1 MIRRE
6 MGHFDWRIPGDVR
19 ILIGVICSHHAS
31 WLMWFA
37 PMSSHCRPTRLIRV
51 SSVQ

>member
-1 MIRRE
+1 VLSSRSFALRGAMAMIRRE

-31 WLMWFA
+31 WLM
-37 PMSSHCRPTRLIRV
+37 
-51 SSVQ
+51 